1 MSTASLIVGG
11 AAAHAWHDT
20 IKPPAP
26 AGLVAGAMSMA
37 TGEYV
42 SLHSPAGTENA
53 ALAQER
59 LEIPTDF
66 AANIMCWLQFT
77 LHLALA
83 LATPRLRAR
92 DGTV

>member
-42 SLHSPAGTENA
+42 SVHSQAGTANA

-59 LEIPTDF
+59 LEIRTDF
-66 AANIMCWLQFT
+66 TANIICWLQFT
-77 LHLALA
+77 LHLA